1 MNSRCEVMDACYFI
15 TLSATFSSTWLHSL
29 TITFWSPSPDHL
41 NELPSTPV
49 ECSDDKYFSYFIGN
63 FARWP
68 RAFGYSSSM
77 HVSCMTSSLVS
88 ENSYEKLRLA
98 LKCGLSQCGIS
109 DAFACAI
116 ATLTL

>member
-49 ECSDDKYFSYFIGN
+49 ECSDDKYFPIL
-63 FARWP
+63 
-68 RAFGYSSSM
+68 
-77 HVSCMTSSLVS
+77 LVTWHDG
-88 ENSYEKLRLA
+88 LA
-98 LKCGLSQCGIS
+98 PSVTLQ
-109 DAFACAI
+109 ACTFLA
-116 ATLTL
+116 